1 MAFSPLESSLH
12 IATDH
17 ARAGPSLQ
25 VLQPESLE
33 VPMGSGVLVAVVVT
47 FCLMLLHE
55 LYVEMGGK
63 PLLARRDGSN
73 STLLQISIQLSWLLP
88 TVSTTVIIPVCRD
101 YAVAMGESAT
111 ASGLMIGAVP
121 MGALIGM
128 VAGKGLITE
137 NDWNQRY
144 ARRIFLYLHGFWI
157 FSMPA
162 MALIIQASV
171 EWGPRSKRLSF
182 WGVLSLYFLTTT
194 IGSMMMVPWRTMWN
208 LFTPQTDKTFWSMMT
223 QCSKTFGFVG
233 GPICFAFLS
242 FLVDGGQAS
251 QVSPISMMSWA
262 LILGF
267 FIQAIELLLAA
278 AVFPTVIQQAD
289 SNSNQLQAVFPTASH
304 QADSDSGQL
313 QAGSGYKL
321 DRVESLPPSTR
332 ERLVWNIVYYCYE
345 RGFTMS
351 AIEVSTVMILQDSYG
366 WTEALSGTSFAIV
379 GAGGIVMTGVSAF
392 LASRKLVTE
401 SLIFLSIMCLGACSC
416 LLLFHFQFLGPFGL
430 LFADVVLYG
439 GASVANGI
447 AEGWACRAA
456 TARTSYSI
464 KAYLTHSMIGV
475 SISRFGGP
483 IVAGFLLDHGGQN
496 LYAVVQSALCFL
508 AAGMVYHT
516 VSLVRNSL

>member
-1 MAFSPLESSLH
+1 MAGSTGEDALGTVLLQSSLH

-17 ARAGPSLQ
+17 ARARPSLE

-33 VPMGSGVLVAVVVT
+33 VPIGSGVLVAVVVM

-73 STLLQISIQLSWLLP
+73 STLLQISIQLTWLLP
-88 TVSTTVIIPVCRD
+88 TVSSTVVIPVCRD
-101 YAVAMGESAT
+101 YALAVGESSA
-111 ASGLMIGAVP
+111 ASGLMIGIVP

-137 NDWNQRY
+137 NDWSQGY
-144 ARRIFLYLHGFWI
+144 ARKIVLYLHGLWI

-171 EWGPRSKRLSF
+171 EWSPHGKRLSF
-182 WGVLSLYFLTTT
+182 WVVLSLYFLTMT

-223 QCSKTFGFVG
+223 QCSKAFGFVG
-233 GPICFAFLS
+233 GPIFFAFVS
-242 FLVDGGQAS
+242 FLVHGGQAG

-262 LILGF
+262 FIGGF
-267 FIQAIELLLAA
+267 FINAIELLLAA

-289 SNSNQLQAVFPTASH
+289 S
-304 QADSDSGQL
+304 DSGQL
-313 QAGSGYKL
+313 QAGSEYELERAPGI
-321 DRVESLPPSTR
+321 RVERLPPSTR
-332 ERLVWNIVYYCYE
+332 ERLVWNVVYYCYE

-351 AIEVSTVMILQDSYG
+351 AMEVSTIMILQDSYG
-366 WTEALSGTSFAIV
+366 WTEALSGLSFAIV
-379 GAGGIVMTGVSAF
+379 GAGGIAMTGVSAF
-392 LASRKLVTE
+392 LASWKFATE
-401 SLIFLSIMCLGACSC
+401 SGIFLGIMCLGACSS
-416 LLLFHFQFLGPFGL
+416 LLLFRFQFLGPLSL
-430 LFADVVLYG
+430 LFAAVVLYG

-456 TARTSYSI
+456 TAHTNYSI
-464 KAYLTHSMIGV
+464 KVYLTHSMIGF

-496 LYAVVQSALCFL
+496 LYAVVQFALCFL
-508 AAGMVYHT
+508 AAGIVYRT
-516 VSLVRNSL
+516 VSLVWSGMACED